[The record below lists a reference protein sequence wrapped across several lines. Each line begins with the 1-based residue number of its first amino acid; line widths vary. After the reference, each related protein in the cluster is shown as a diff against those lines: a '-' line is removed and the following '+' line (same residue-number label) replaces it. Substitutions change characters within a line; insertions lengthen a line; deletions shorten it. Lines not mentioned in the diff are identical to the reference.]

1 MIEKIYKIKKAN
13 KTISQGS
20 SINLIIIHANGM
32 AELLRSGVCKACYLF
47 PRWTGLVLKWLPGTQ
62 GVTLCSQARKHPS
75 RTERCIHERGV
86 QREKQQGEKCIR
98 HVGRPHG
105 QLSSTGWGARSRV
118 FSVCSG
124 VRTLSFTTPHHL
136 ASDLKLLLF
145 RDLSF
150 RKTEFTV
157 SLVPL

>member
-32 AELLRSGVCKACYLF
+32 AVLLRSGVCKACYPF
-47 PRWTGLVLKWLPGTQ
+47 PRRTELVPGTQ
-62 GVTLCSQARKHPS
+62 GVTLCSQARKHSS

-86 QREKQQGEKCIR
+86 EREKEQGEKCIR
-98 HVGRPHG
+98 HVGTPYG
-105 QLSSTGWGARSRV
+105 QLSSTGWGACSRV

-124 VRTLSFTTPHHL
+124 VRTLSFSTPHHL

-145 RDLSF
+145 RDISF